1 MLERIRPSNPVILRG
16 DIHAAWAASL
26 LTDFDNPQSADMIAA
41 EFVATSISST
51 FLAIDP
57 RPADFVVRTGLAD
70 NPHIAYFNGLF
81 RGYCLCD
88 LDRDRWQTS
97 YRAVGRLAD
106 LQNPDPLALV
116 PYEDTPVA
124 TDALFSVNA
133 GFNQPGS
140 GERVQGWSRLPATGP
155 LS

>member
-1 MLERIRPSNPVILRG
+1 
-16 DIHAAWAASL
+16 
-26 LTDFDNPQSADMIAA
+26 MIAA

-97 YRAVGRLAD
+97 YRVVGRLAD

-124 TDALFSVNA
+124 TDALFCVNA